1 MIRIHD
7 VIYHFGYDQTQ
18 WCYLSFM
25 IWSETIMLFI
35 IYDMI
40 RTYDVIYN
48 FGYDQQ
54 IKEYESL
61 SIWPEQNEESDA
73 LQE

>member
-1 MIRIHD
+1 M
-7 VIYHFGYDQTQ
+7 
-18 WCYLSFM
+18 
-25 IWSETIMLFI
+25 MLFI

>member
-1 MIRIHD
+1 MIRNNN
-7 VIYHFGYDQTQ
+7 VIYDQK
-18 WCYLSFM
+18 
-25 IWSETIMLFI
+25 
-35 IYDMI
+35 
-40 RTYDVIYN
+40 
-48 FGYDQQ
+48 